1 MNTFTGNFPQDLYKV
16 VMDSSMNP
24 LAALP
29 KMVRFQFMS
38 MLSFM
43 WSGVFSLWIGN
54 LALFGPSAIGHM
66 ILLLGV
72 FFTADTFRR
81 ARKIAAS
88 QKG

>member
-1 MNTFTGNFPQDLYKV
+1 MNTLTQNFPQDLYKV

-38 MLSFM
+38 MLAFM
-43 WSGVFSLWIGN
+43 WSGL
-54 LALFGPSAIGHM
+54 
-66 ILLLGV
+66 

>member
-1 MNTFTGNFPQDLYKV
+1 MNLIQQRQIPQLYNT
-16 VMDSSMNP
+16 VMDSSINP
-24 LAALP
+24 LSALP

-38 MLSFM
+38 MLAFM

-54 LALFGPSAIGHM
+54 LTIFGPSAIGHM

-81 ARKIAAS
+81 ARRTAAS
-88 QKG
+88 QTN

>member
-1 MNTFTGNFPQDLYKV
+1 MNLISKTQFHYLYNT
-16 VMDSSMNP
+16 VMDSSINP
-24 LAALP
+24 LSTLP

-38 MLSFM
+38 MLAFM

-66 ILLLGV
+66 VLLVGV

-81 ARKIAAS
+81 ARRMATS
-88 QKG
+88 STN